1 MQRRLRI
8 ALAVTAAA
16 GALAL
21 GAGTAFA
28 DAPTEGINGANTPD
42 LSSASADP
50 VSGLGSSLGS
60 PTQTSST
67 DSEDADSDDAD
78 ADADAPDSDA
88 ANAATPGGLMGS
100 GGNVSTPSL
109 TGVAK

>member
-78 ADADAPDSDA
+78 APDSDA

>member
-28 DAPTEGINGANTPD
+28 DAPSDGINGANTPD

-67 DSEDADSDDAD
+67 DSDDADSDNAD
-78 ADADAPDSDA
+78 SDAPDT
-88 ANAATPGGLMGS
+88 NAATSTPGGLMS
-100 GGNVSTPSL
+100 QGGNVSTPSL
-109 TGVAK
+109 TGVGK

>member
-78 ADADAPDSDA
+78 ADAPDSDA

>member
-28 DAPTEGINGANTPD
+28 DAPSDGINGANTPD
-42 LSSASADP
+42 LNSASADP

-78 ADADAPDSDA
+78 ADSDAPDTDA
-88 ANAATPGGLMGS
+88 ATSTPGGLMS
-100 GGNVSTPSL
+100 QGGNVSTPSL
-109 TGVAK
+109 TGVGK